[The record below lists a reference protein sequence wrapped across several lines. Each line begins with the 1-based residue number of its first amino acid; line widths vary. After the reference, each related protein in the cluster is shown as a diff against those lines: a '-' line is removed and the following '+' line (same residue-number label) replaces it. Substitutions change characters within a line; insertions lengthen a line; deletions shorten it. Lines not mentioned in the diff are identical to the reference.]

1 MPKILSTAIELPEY
15 TKTTTEIMEDMET
28 YLVGQD
34 DRFKKKVLRIF
45 KYAKV
50 DQRYSIIPSE
60 RVLGNFSFEEKND
73 LYIEKAVEL
82 STKVTQKALDQA
94 GLLPTDI
101 DFIISVSCT
110 GFMIPSVDAYVI
122 NALKMRQNVIRLPVT
137 EMGCAA
143 GVSALIYA
151 AQFLKANPGKK
162 AAIIAFESPMSTFLA
177 GDLSMTNM
185 VSAAIFG
192 DGAACVILGD
202 SPEVAPQIK
211 DTEMFHF
218 YDQTRLMGF
227 DLKNEGLQ
235 IVLDPSIPEVI
246 KDKFEGILVPFIE
259 RNGLTLDQIDHLIF
273 HPGGKK
279 IVQLV
284 DAMFETYGKNLDITQ
299 SVLRDYGN
307 MSSATVLYVL
317 DRFLQKEIKAGDHG
331 IMVSFGP
338 GFSAQSILL
347 KWE

>member
-15 TKTTTEIMEDMET
+15 TKSTTEIMEDMEAH
-28 YLVGQD
+28 LVGQEE
-34 DRFKKKVLRIF
+34 RFKKKVLRIF

-73 LYIEKAVEL
+73 QYIEKAVEL

-110 GFMIPSVDAYVI
+110 GIMIPSVDAYVI

-162 AAIIAFESPMSTFLA
+162 QP
-177 GDLSMTNM
+177 
-185 VSAAIFG
+185 
-192 DGAACVILGD
+192 
-202 SPEVAPQIK
+202 
-211 DTEMFHF
+211 
-218 YDQTRLMGF
+218 
-227 DLKNEGLQ
+227 
-235 IVLDPSIPEVI
+235 
-246 KDKFEGILVPFIE
+246 
-259 RNGLTLDQIDHLIF
+259 
-273 HPGGKK
+273 
-279 IVQLV
+279 
-284 DAMFETYGKNLDITQ
+284 
-299 SVLRDYGN
+299 
-307 MSSATVLYVL
+307 
-317 DRFLQKEIKAGDHG
+317 
-331 IMVSFGP
+331 
-338 GFSAQSILL
+338 
-347 KWE
+347 